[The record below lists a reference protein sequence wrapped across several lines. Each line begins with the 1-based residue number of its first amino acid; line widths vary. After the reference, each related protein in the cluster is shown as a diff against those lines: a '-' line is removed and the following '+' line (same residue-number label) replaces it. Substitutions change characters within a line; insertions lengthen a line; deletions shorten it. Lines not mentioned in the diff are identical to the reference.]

1 MAYVVLVANKSYNVT
16 VPRPRDNRSPD
27 QDSNLGRSSK
37 QQRKMEGTG
46 ILIIALLILAVT
58 LARYWHQ
65 ISWSL
70 R

>member
-1 MAYVVLVANKSYNVT
+1 
-16 VPRPRDNRSPD
+16 
-27 QDSNLGRSSK
+27 
-37 QQRKMEGTG
+37 MEGTG

-65 ISWSL
+65 VSWSL